1 MNATINEL
9 KNITYW
15 MFPKRIVFIFGK
27 NSSHEARE
35 NANNEGQRWWAFVLP
50 FILLFNDCF

>member
-50 FILLFNDCF
+50 FILLF